1 MGSFLMSI
9 ENKTDIIIVSVVTT
23 GNKDNASSSYKQD
36 LKIIQSKFELKISIN
51 LLILPKK
58 LLKLNAI
65 LKV

>member
-9 ENKTDIIIVSVVTT
+9 ENKTDIIIVSVVIT
-23 GNKDNASSSYKQD
+23 GNKDNASSRYKQD
-36 LKIIQSKFELKISIN
+36 LKMIQSKFELKISIK